1 MAMGRSNFALAQFL
15 LARQARTSRLHF
27 TAALKLIV
35 SSQTVVLVLEFYKVD
50 ILIFNFSWGTFKFYL
65 LYNIPGK
72 NLELIGCVCMSQLFY
87 IQH

>member
-35 SSQTVVLVLEFYKVD
+35 SSQTVVFVLEFYKVD
-50 ILIFNFSWGTFKFYL
+50 ILIFNFYKKVSQVVL
-65 LYNIPGK
+65 LQACLSDAWLCPV
-72 NLELIGCVCMSQLFY
+72 LQLHH
-87 IQH
+87 QQP

>member
-15 LARQARTSRLHF
+15 LVPARQASTSCLHF

-50 ILIFNFSWGTFKFYL
+50 ILILNFSWAHGEHLNFIF
-65 LYNIPGK
+65 
-72 NLELIGCVCMSQLFY
+72 
-87 IQH
+87 